1 MALYFPQASIMKN
14 LLTLAGGLTGA
25 LILTGV
31 HQLVRQFDKEA
42 PRMDLMGEEAV
53 KKSLK
58 PMGIE
63 APKGD
68 KLYYSTMAGDIV
80 ANTFYYSLVGIGNKR
95 NPWARGIWLGLAA
108 GIGGVLLPTPL
119 GLNPVYSNKTNRTRL
134 LTVAYYLLGGL
145 ASAAVMS
152 CAKKKTR

>member
-1 MALYFPQASIMKN
+1 MKN

-25 LILTGV
+25 LLLTGV

-42 PRMDLMGEEAV
+42 PRMDLMGEEAI

-58 PMGIE
+58 PTDIE
-63 APKGD
+63 PPKGE
-68 KLYYSTMAGDIV
+68 KLYYTAMAGDIV
-80 ANTFYYSLVGIGNKR
+80 ANTLYYSLVGVGKAK

-108 GIGGVLLPTPL
+108 GIGGVLLPKPL
-119 GLNPVYSNKTNRTRL
+119 GLNPIYSNKTNRTRV

-145 ASAAVMS
+145 ASAAIIS
-152 CAKKKTR
+152 CRKEKTV